1 MNTENMT
8 ENPSG
13 TADPSATPTST
24 PEVKYPLRIRGTL
37 IQQTADHDYEF
48 HAQRQ
53 TGISSQDPISKTA
66 DSKLYRTTGE
76 KKPKMVAHVVVP
88 SDSPDPVADI
98 YEQVDRLTRGLQTK
112 AAPRLRG
119 KLLLNQPDARIVFSR
134 KERKLQMVLNI
145 NLNDTPNYQNQLIRL
160 MQQISTCFAIN
171 QTSLAPQK
179 S

>member
-1 MNTENMT
+1 MNKNQEQN
-8 ENPSG
+8 G
-13 TADPSATPTST
+13 TGAPSATPTST
-24 PEVKYPLRIRGTL
+24 PEVKYPLRIKGTL
-37 IQQTADHDYEF
+37 TQLSPDHDYEF

-76 KKPKMVAHVVVP
+76 KKTKMVAHVVVP
-88 SDSPDPVADI
+88 SDSSDPVADI

-119 KLLLNQPDARIVFSR
+119 KLLLNQTDARVVFNKKDR
-134 KERKLQMVLNI
+134 RLQMVLSI
-145 NLNDTPNYQNQLIRL
+145 NLNETPNYQNQLIRL

-171 QTSLAPQK
+171 QTSLAQQK